1 MPTASTTIPRAG
13 LLLLALLSLG
23 WGFNWPIMKTVI
35 TEIPRWTFRGMCLVL
50 ASGGLFA
57 IARLAGGSL
66 RVPAG
71 HWRRILILAATNIAG
86 WNLLSIYGISH
97 LPSGRA
103 AILGYTMPLWSML
116 LSAWLLREAL
126 TRRRLLGLALGMA
139 GMALLAGAEFQH
151 LGQAPLGVI
160 LMLAAAAVWAAGVVA
175 YKMAPPPMPITA
187 LTAWQML
194 IGGVPIW
201 AVGLATESVDWSQ
214 VSFWPLFGLWYNV
227 FVAVLFCY
235 WAWNKIVEMVPVGVS
250 SLGSL
255 VIPVVGVFSGMAFLG
270 EQPRWQ
276 DFAALVL
283 VLGALATVI
292 LPARAAKSAD

>member
-1 MPTASTTIPRAG
+1 MPAAPSTIPRAG
-13 LLLLALLSLG
+13 LVLLALLSLG
-23 WGFNWPIMKTVI
+23 WGLNWPIMKTVI
-35 TEIPRWTFRGMCLVL
+35 TEIPRLTFRGMCLVL
-50 ASGGLFA
+50 AAGGLFA
-57 IARLAGGSL
+57 IARLTGAAL
-66 RVPAG
+66 RIPAG
-71 HWRRILILAATNIAG
+71 HGRQVLVLAATNIVG

-116 LSAWLLREAL
+116 LSAWLLGERL
-126 TRRRLLGLALGMA
+126 TARRLLGLALGMG
-139 GMALLAGAEFQH
+139 GMALLAGAEVMH
-151 LGQAPLGVI
+151 LGEAPLGV
-160 LMLAAAAVWAAGVVA
+160 LFMLAAAIAWAAGVVA
-175 YKMAPPPMPITA
+175 YKRAPPPMSITS

-194 IGGVPIW
+194 IGGLPLW
-201 AVGLATESVDWSQ
+201 AAGLAFESVAWGQ

-235 WAWNKIVEMVPVGVS
+235 WAWNKIVQMVPVAVS

-255 VIPVVGVFSGMAFLG
+255 IVPVVGVFGGMAFLG

-276 DFAALVL
+276 DFAALAL

-292 LPARAAKSAD
+292 LPAGRAKGAV